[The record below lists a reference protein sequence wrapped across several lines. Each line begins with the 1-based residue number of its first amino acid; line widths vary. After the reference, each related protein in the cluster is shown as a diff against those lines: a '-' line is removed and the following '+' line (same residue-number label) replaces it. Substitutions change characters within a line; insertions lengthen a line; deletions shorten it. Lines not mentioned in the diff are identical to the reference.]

1 MELCCTTCWDLIG
14 EKCWLRIKYHHYL
27 YRAPHRG
34 APFLSFF
41 PFVLPSPSS
50 QTPSS
55 KQVSAGVT
63 HYSSLKGDENC
74 QQVKPRIVR
83 RQTAGKDV
91 PPVIQG
97 TTVQLAVKEQEI
109 LAELIRHW
117 KKFSYFIW
125 HRHKFF
131 PFQAKKTPTEVC
143 PWTPPNTSEQ
153 YPDSGVLTVQTH
165 LTPFVCD
172 CCCCW

>member
-1 MELCCTTCWDLIG
+1 MQNLSEARQSDTSFHVLQWLSEARTKLALKGFANRYSRKSLDRQRVSGRWFCAEHGALLHHMLRSDG

-27 YRAPHRG
+27 YRAPHSG

-41 PFVLPSPSS
+41 PFVLPSPSP

-55 KQVSAGVT
+55 KQVSARVT
-63 HYSSLKGDENC
+63 HYSPLKGDENC

-109 LAELIRHW
+109 LAELIRH
-117 KKFSYFIW
+117 
-125 HRHKFF
+125 
-131 PFQAKKTPTEVC
+131 
-143 PWTPPNTSEQ
+143 
-153 YPDSGVLTVQTH
+153 
-165 LTPFVCD
+165 
-172 CCCCW
+172 